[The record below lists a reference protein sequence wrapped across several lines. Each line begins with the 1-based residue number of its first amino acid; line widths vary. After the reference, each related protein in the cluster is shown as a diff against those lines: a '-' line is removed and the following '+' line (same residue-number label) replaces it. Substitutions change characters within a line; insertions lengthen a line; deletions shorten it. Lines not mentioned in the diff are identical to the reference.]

1 MVKEE
6 LVKKWLYDT
15 DHQKISV
22 VWLDIALRATND
34 NGCISKEIKAN
45 KYFDSEYPDLIQ
57 EIQAWIAK
65 IIVAKRFSLIS
76 QCKVKKKL
84 LKVIHELENFPDDLI
99 KIFYK
104 YRYIFKKTYS
114 KSK

>member
-1 MVKEE
+1 MVR
-6 LVKKWLYDT
+6 WYRSS
-15 DHQKISV
+15 KISV

-65 IIVAKRFSLIS
+65 IIVAKRFSLIKH
-76 QCKVKKKL
+76 CKVKKKILRVIKQLEANPTNL
-84 LKVIHELENFPDDLI
+84 LS
-99 KIFYK
+99 IFYK
-104 YRYIFKKTYS
+104 NRYIFKKHKNKT
-114 KSK
+114 K